1 MIRSLALS
9 ASALLLPLGA
19 CADWTLLEDFE
30 SFPDGHDATSLY
42 PVEADP
48 ALPAEVS
55 ATIRAEDSSNPASN
69 KGYFLELNTTDF
81 GGLAWAS
88 IPLGDTIPEGRVAT
102 VYFRLRSADY
112 SAIKWLFG
120 FTTRDN
126 GDGSYAEDADD
137 VSILLR
143 KALGSPFDIGGS
155 ELRDAVDIFQPTED
169 TWTEFWIVIFNGLKP
184 DQRCYRIYARTAGEA
199 DPVPLWTQT
208 SGFTIGSSTNSLF
221 MLGDALADPMQAL
234 VVGTMGP
241 NMLPVVPGPW
251 LIDDLNIDLT
261 GGNLGDASVGENDPA
276 DVFATWKGYL
286 VGGDF
291 DGLQFYAETGDWIGT
306 VTLTDTPWV
315 YSYRLRHWIWVPD
328 PEIPATD
335 GAWVYVSR

>member
-9 ASALLLPLGA
+9 TSVFLLPLGA

-30 SFPDGHDATSLY
+30 SFPDGHDATALF

-48 ALPAEVS
+48 ASPADVS

-69 KGYFLELNTTDF
+69 KGYFLELHANDV

-88 IPLGDTIPEGRVAT
+88 IPLGETIPEGQVGT

-112 SAIKWLFG
+112 SAIEWLFG

-126 GDGSYAEDADD
+126 GDGSYAEDASD
-137 VSILLR
+137 VSTLLR
-143 KALGSPFDIGGS
+143 KELGSPFDIGGS
-155 ELRDAVDIFQPTED
+155 ELRDAVEIFQPTED

-199 DPVPLWTQT
+199 DPVLLRTQT

-221 MLGDALADPMQAL
+221 MLADPMQAL
-234 VVGTMGP
+234 VVGTMSP
-241 NMLPVVPGPW
+241 APLTVVPGPW

-276 DVFATWKGYL
+276 VVIATWKGYL
-286 VGGDF
+286 AEADF
-291 DGLQFYAETGDWIGT
+291 DGFQFFVQTGDWIGT